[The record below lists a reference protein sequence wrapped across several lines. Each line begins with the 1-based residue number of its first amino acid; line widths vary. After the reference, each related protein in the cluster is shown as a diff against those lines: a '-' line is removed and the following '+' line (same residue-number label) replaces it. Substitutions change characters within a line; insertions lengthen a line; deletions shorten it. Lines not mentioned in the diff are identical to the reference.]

1 MQIDVYS
8 MAGEVVD
15 RIEVSDDVFGAEPN
29 MALLHQA
36 ALRQLAN
43 RRLGTAS
50 TKTRGMVTGGGAKPY
65 RQKGT
70 GRARQGSRRAPHY
83 KGGGV
88 VFGPHP
94 RDYHLDMPKKMR
106 RQAIRSA
113 LSAKVAEQQLVL
125 LDRLEFPA
133 PHTKDMVAVLE
144 ALPVNRKVLV
154 VLPGVDGDGNVVK
167 SARNIPGVKTLPAA
181 SVNVVD
187 VLAHDYLLAPVPAV
201 RQIESVFGQR

>member
-1 MQIDVYS
+1 MQVDVYS
-8 MAGEVVD
+8 MTGEIVD
-15 RIEVSDDVFGAEPN
+15 KVEISDGVFGVAPN
-29 MALLHQA
+29 MALLHQS

-43 RRLGTAS
+43 RRIGTAS
-50 TKTRGMVTGGGAKPY
+50 TKTRGMVAGGGAKPY

-94 RDYHLDMPKKMR
+94 RDYHLSIPRKMR

-113 LSAKVAEQQLVL
+113 LSAKAAEQQLVL
-125 LDRLEFPA
+125 IDRLEFAA
-133 PHTKDMVAVLE
+133 PHTKAMVAVLE
-144 ALPVNRKVLV
+144 ALPVSRKVLV
-154 VLPGVDGDGNVVK
+154 VLPGSDGNVVK
-167 SARNIPGVKTLPAA
+167 SARNIPGVKTLPAD

-187 VLAHDYLLAPVPAV
+187 VLNHDYLLAPVAAV
-201 RQIESVFGQR
+201 RQIESVFSQP

>member
-1 MQIDVYS
+1 VQVDVYS
-8 MAGEVVD
+8 MAGEIVD
-15 RIEVSDDVFGAEPN
+15 KIEISDDIFGVAPN

-43 RRLGTAS
+43 RRVGTAS
-50 TKTRGMVTGGGAKPY
+50 TKTRGMVAGGGAKPY

-88 VFGPHP
+88 AFGPHP
-94 RDYHLDMPKKMR
+94 RDYHLAMPRKMR

-113 LSAKVAEQQLVL
+113 LSAKAAEQQLVL
-125 LDRLEFPA
+125 LDRLEFSA

-154 VLPGVDGDGNVVK
+154 VLPGRDANVVK
-167 SARNIPGVKTLPAA
+167 SARNIPGVKTLPAD

-187 VLAHDYLLAPVPAV
+187 VLNHDYLLAPVAAV
-201 RQIESVFGQR
+201 RQIESVFGQP

>member
-1 MQIDVYS
+1 MQIDVYG
-8 MAGEVVD
+8 MTGEVVD
-15 RIEVSDDVFGAEPN
+15 KIDVSDDVFGVAPN

-36 ALRQLAN
+36 AVRQLAN
-43 RRLGTAS
+43 RRVGTAS

-113 LSAKVAEQQLVL
+113 LSVKAADGQLVL

-133 PHTKDMVAVLE
+133 PRTKDMVAVLE

-154 VLPGVDGDGNVVK
+154 VLPGSDGNVVQ
-167 SARNIPGVKTLPAA
+167 SARNIPGVKTLPAT

-187 VLAHDYLLAPVPAV
+187 VLSHDYLLAPVPAV
-201 RQIESVFGQR
+201 RQIESMFGQS

>member
-1 MQIDVYS
+1 MQVDVYS
-8 MAGEVVD
+8 MAGEIVD
-15 RIEVSDDVFGAEPN
+15 KIEISDDIFGVAPN

-43 RRLGTAS
+43 RRVGTAS
-50 TKTRGMVTGGGAKPY
+50 TKTRGMVAGGGAKPY

-88 VFGPHP
+88 AFGPHP
-94 RDYHLDMPKKMR
+94 RDYHLAMPRKMR

-113 LSAKVAEQQLVL
+113 LSAKAAEQQLVL
-125 LDRLEFPA
+125 LDRLEFSA

-154 VLPGVDGDGNVVK
+154 VLPGRDANVVK
-167 SARNIPGVKTLPAA
+167 SARNIPGVKTLPAD

-187 VLAHDYLLAPVPAV
+187 VLNHDYLLAPVAAV
-201 RQIESVFGQR
+201 RQIESVFGQP